1 MDLTPS
7 RLIVRCYAEK
17 IEDQWQAFCLDLTLA
32 AQADSFEEVKSK
44 LDAMIADYII
54 DALSGQDKEFAE
66 SLLPRR
72 APFRYWA
79 KWYLYVGLCKIG
91 VARSE
96 IRRLFNAVLPLAPV
110 PPTAH
115 A

>member
-7 RLIVRCYAEK
+7 RLIMRCYAEK
-17 IEDQWQAFCLDLTLA
+17 IEDQWQAFCLDLTLG
-32 AQADSFEEVKSK
+32 AQADSFEEVKAK
-44 LDAMIADYII
+44 LNAMIADYVT
-54 DALSGQDKEFAE
+54 DALNGQDKEFAE
-66 SLLPRR
+66 SLLQRH

-79 KWYLYVGLCKIG
+79 KWYYYMGLCKIG
-91 VARSE
+91 IVRSE
-96 IRRLFNAVLPLAPV
+96 VRRLFKEVLPIAPV